1 MGGIIDEINRISIR
15 KSISILH
22 RVFGDRN
29 GNRINSIFDLPII
42 VSTILIKNRALIF
55 LIFFSIDW

>member
-42 VSTILIKNRALIF
+42 VSTILENRALIF

>member
-1 MGGIIDEINRISIR
+1 MKLTGYRFET
-15 KSISILH
+15 ISILH

-55 LIFFSIDW
+55 LIFSQLIGK

>member
-1 MGGIIDEINRISIR
+1 MKLTGYRFET
-15 KSISILH
+15 ISILH

-42 VSTILIKNRALIF
+42 VSTILENRALIF

>member
-1 MGGIIDEINRISIR
+1 MKLTGYRFET
-15 KSISILH
+15 ISILH

-42 VSTILIKNRALIF
+42 VSTILIENLSCFDIPNFF
-55 LIFFSIDW
+55 LN